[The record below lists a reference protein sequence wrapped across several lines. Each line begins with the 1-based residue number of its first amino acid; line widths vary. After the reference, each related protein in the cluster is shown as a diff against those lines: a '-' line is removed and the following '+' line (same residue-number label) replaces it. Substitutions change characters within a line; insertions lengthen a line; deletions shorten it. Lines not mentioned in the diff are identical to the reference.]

1 MYSTFVLLKCC
12 QGNIADDISIKAAA
26 KSHLLDDIKS
36 QNVSALWCQTF
47 WYSGGKTS
55 RGVDYTL
62 IPLRVKKIFS
72 FKSF

>member
-12 QGNIADDISIKAAA
+12 QGNIVDDISIKAAA
-26 KSHLLDDIKS
+26 KNHLLDDIKS

-47 WYSGGKTS
+47 RYSRGKTS